1 MGSGAGTLGI
11 IGLGLMGGSAAL
23 KLKEAGLTSH
33 IIGFDISDS
42 NAHEAKALG
51 LIDEVVSLHAL
62 QEQADTILLAI
73 PVDKAVLML
82 TDLLE
87 GLKPN
92 QLVIDMGST
101 KERICKSVAQHANR
115 SNYVACH
122 PIAGTEHSGPTAAH
136 ASLFEEKVNIICD
149 QELSSRE
156 ALETSQLLMQG
167 LGMRNKYMNSA
178 DHDRHIAYV
187 SHLSHISSFM
197 LGKTVLEVEPDES
210 NIFDMAGSGFAS
222 TVRLAKSSPA
232 MWAPIF
238 TENSENIVDVL
249 TAYIG
254 NLEVMKQQIID
265 KNKEALQ
272 TTMHEVNK
280 IKPVLDGET
289 IKIEE

>member
-33 IIGFDISDS
+33 IIGYDISES
-42 NAHEAKALG
+42 NAQEAKSLG
-51 LIDEVVSLHAL
+51 IIDEAVGLKEL

-73 PVDKAVLML
+73 PVDKAVPML

-87 GLKPN
+87 GLKPD

-101 KERICKSVAQHANR
+101 KERICKSVAQHGNR

-122 PIAGTEHSGPTAAH
+122 PIAGTEHSGPAAAH
-136 ASLFEEKVNIICD
+136 TSLFEDKVNIICD
-149 QELSSRE
+149 QELSSSE
-156 ALETSQLLMQG
+156 ALENAQLLIQG

-197 LGKTVLEVEPDES
+197 LGKTVLEVEPDEN

-238 TENSENIVDVL
+238 AENSENIVDVL

-254 NLEVMKQQIID
+254 NLEAMKQQIID

-289 IKIEE
+289 IKIEK